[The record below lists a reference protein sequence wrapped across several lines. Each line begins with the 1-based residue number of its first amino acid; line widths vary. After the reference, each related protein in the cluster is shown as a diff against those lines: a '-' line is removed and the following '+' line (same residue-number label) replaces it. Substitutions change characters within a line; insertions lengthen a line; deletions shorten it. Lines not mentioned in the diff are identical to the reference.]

1 MRYVRIS
8 SQPVEMQKEFFYNA
22 LSVTVLCCPSIAAA
36 NDQPLGIIQKM
47 YKDFLTNNSANSINS
62 KKNRSKDF
70 VSASVRLYAADDE
83 RACVAGIEASGQ
95 EINVAQI
102 RKTLSIVQTSN
113 DGVHAEV
120 VSRVRNSGPLE
131 SFRFEF
137 LKQGNTWKISDVVYP
152 NGDRLSH
159 TDCSSASR

>member
-62 KKNRSKDF
+62 KKNRSKYF
-70 VSASVRLYAADDE
+70 VSALVRLYAADDE

-102 RKTLSIVQTSN
+102 RKTLSIAYKRQMMAFMRRLCRELGT
-113 DGVHAEV
+113 V
-120 VSRVRNSGPLE
+120 VRSKVSVLNS
-131 SFRFEF
+131 
-137 LKQGNTWKISDVVYP
+137 
-152 NGDRLSH
+152 
-159 TDCSSASR
+159 